1 MLIFPFSTSTCWSLT
16 HAACTLLTLSVTP
29 SEEAARKG
37 GEAAPY
43 EEWTVEELQDRAG
56 EIGTEGRSAMDKE
69 ELIKTLRDH

>member
-1 MLIFPFSTSTCWSLT
+1 
-16 HAACTLLTLSVTP
+16 LLTLSVTP